1 MIRYIFY
8 FLDKMEIKMLFIWVF
23 VVFLVF
29 IEVFIVFK
37 ELKLSEYKRI

>member
-1 MIRYIFY
+1 MISYIFY